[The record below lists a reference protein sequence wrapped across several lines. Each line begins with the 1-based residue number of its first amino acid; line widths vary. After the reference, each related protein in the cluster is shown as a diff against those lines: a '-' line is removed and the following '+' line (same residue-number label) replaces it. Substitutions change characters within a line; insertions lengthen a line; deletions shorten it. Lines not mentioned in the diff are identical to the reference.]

1 MSPDDRSLHQVAK
14 KQQDKQDR
22 YRTTH
27 PIAVLT
33 RHFNRQKL
41 AQKMGRHSVLSMCV
55 YVLSCVLCSIGFILC
70 CVS

>member
-1 MSPDDRSLHQVAK
+1 MSPDDRSLDQVAK

-33 RHFNRQKL
+33 RRHFNRQKL
-41 AQKMGRHSVLSMCV
+41 AQKMDCHSVLSMCV
-55 YVLSCVLCSIGFILC
+55 YVLSCVLC
-70 CVS
+70 VV